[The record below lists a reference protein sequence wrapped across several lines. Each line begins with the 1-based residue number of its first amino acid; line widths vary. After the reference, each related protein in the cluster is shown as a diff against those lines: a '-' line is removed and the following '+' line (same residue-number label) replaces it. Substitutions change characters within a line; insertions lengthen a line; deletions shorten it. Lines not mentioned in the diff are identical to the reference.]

1 MGSLAVVKHFDV
13 FGHGHA
19 RPWPGG
25 EDVLVVHF
33 VFEAGKKCL
42 GHGIIPAHCET
53 WKWLVWDWLAG
64 WVLALQYRL
73 FVTHQHTDIQGI
85 VIPANCPFN
94 RYWLAG
100 TVPVHLG
107 NLIRRLSAEKRRRD
121 SSLMVLAGPRPAGK
135 IDTTPMM

>member
-1 MGSLAVVKHFDV
+1 MPQNLALEKRLHKMMPDLKRRITNSILAVCSV
-13 FGHGHA
+13 GI
-19 RPWPGG
+19 
-25 EDVLVVHF
+25 LLC
-33 VFEAGKKCL
+33 AGVA
-42 GHGIIPAHCET
+42 PAHCET

-121 SSLMVLAGPRPAGK
+121 SSQCCSDVITDPDWYRPLHGH
-135 IDTTPMM
+135 